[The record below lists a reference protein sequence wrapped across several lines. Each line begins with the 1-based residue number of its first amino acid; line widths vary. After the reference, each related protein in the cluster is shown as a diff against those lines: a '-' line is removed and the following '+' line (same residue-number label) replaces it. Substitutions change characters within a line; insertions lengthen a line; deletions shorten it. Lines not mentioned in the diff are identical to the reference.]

1 MRSLYQRKFE
11 ELELVQSRTARYVLN
26 RCNNFSS
33 VNEMPQELQWNTL
46 EERQKKKNRLTMFYK
61 IDNDQTGID
70 TGKYLKPLVRVSRHV
85 NNQAYEVPFV
95 LTNYYKYTY
104 FPNTIRE

>member
-26 RCNNFSS
+26 RCNNLSS
-33 VNEMPQELQWNTL
+33 VNECYRNCSGTPIKKDE
-46 EERQKKKNRLTMFYK
+46 KKNRLTMFYK

-70 TGKYLKPLVRVSRHV
+70 TGKYLKPLGRVSRHI
-85 NNQAYEVPFV
+85 NNQAYEVPFF
-95 LTNYYKYTY
+95 LTNYYKYSY